1 MSGADQVAVALGRKI
16 MARKAPPGWD
26 DIHTEGWRAV
36 KLPVHDMNGAT
47 SYIVVFGGDFDPKR
61 AQAIVE
67 RFALMLGPMAA
78 GMVDSGQQLSGAAG
92 TAQLGDAGGVGG
104 GGGGGYGGDAAAEQ
118 VLAMHQVMEPVLRRE
133 IQHANSKRKIDEL
146 QNQISDVRKIMEH
159 NVEMIL
165 DRQEDL
171 ESLATQTEALANT
184 ANTFR
189 KKTRQLRRWHLM
201 NQVKWGV
208 MVGTVV
214 TASVA
219 IPIAL
224 LVAV

>member
-1 MSGADQVAVALGRKI
+1 MSGADEVAVALGRKI
-16 MARKAPPGWD
+16 MVRKAPPGWD

-36 KLPVHDMNGAT
+36 KLPVHDMLGAT

-67 RFALMLGPMAA
+67 RFALMLGPMVE
-78 GMVDSGQQLSGAAG
+78 GVVDSGKQLADAAETSQLGGSSGAAG
-92 TAQLGDAGGVGG
+92 R
-104 GGGGGYGGDAAAEQ
+104 GGGYGVDAAAEQ
-118 VLAMHQVMEPVLRRE
+118 VLAVHQVMEPVLRRE

-146 QNQISDVRKIMEH
+146 HNQISDVRKIMEQ
-159 NVEMIL
+159 NVDMIL

-171 ESLATQTEALANT
+171 EALSNKTEALAST

-224 LVAV
+224 LIAV